1 MQDYRRR
8 GCSMTLQEVADLLG
22 MSRSRVAQI
31 EGKALRKL
39 ALHPIL
45 RQLAED
51 YGLCPTVEE

>member
-1 MQDYRRR
+1 
-8 GCSMTLQEVADLLG
+8 MTLQEVADVLG
-22 MSRSRVAQI
+22 LSRSRVAQI
-31 EGKALRKL
+31 EGNALRKL